1 VGIFLV
7 LIADSQRTIL
17 IIVNLPVSFHQIM
30 RCNSNIIVTVAK
42 QTFNREE
49 EEEDDD
55 DDDDD
60 VEEEE
65 ED

>member
-1 VGIFLV
+1 MGIFLV

-17 IIVNLPVSFHQIM
+17 IIVNLPVSFHQII
-30 RCNSNIIVTVAK
+30 RCNSNIIVTLAK

-49 EEEDDD
+49 DDD
-55 DDDDD
+55 D
-60 VEEEE
+60 EEEE